1 MTVAH
6 LLDRQT
12 HGRIGL
18 AAQNA
23 GRGVISK
30 NGLGCRDASE
40 ASIWK
45 LMLFAEAVQL
55 LGIADQKNMQIGD
68 LPETAGYRRDNATGT
83 EVPAHHINRQA
94 D

>member
-1 MTVAH
+1 
-6 LLDRQT
+6 
-12 HGRIGL
+12 
-18 AAQNA
+18 
-23 GRGVISK
+23 
-30 NGLGCRDASE
+30 
-40 ASIWK
+40 
-45 LMLFAEAVQL
+45 MLFAEAVQL